1 MEEDEIDINE
11 NYELKK
17 KVQKEY
23 PTFTDAV
30 DPLSVKELDDNLII
44 YSKYREETM
53 EAQRIDKRLAEVKE
67 EIAAASKPYD
77 AKIKDY
83 KSALNKL
90 KKFIDKEIS
99 KPQLEQ
105 TLLEYTKLLAR
116 EERSKTK
123 DRDLTSLK
131 ELSKELSKPYS
142 EALTALKLKI
152 SYLNALVEEKSE
164 GLSDK
169 GSKS

>member
-1 MEEDEIDINE
+1 MDEDEIDVNE

-23 PTFTDAV
+23 PTFADAV
-30 DPLSVKELDDNLII
+30 DPLSVKELNDNLII
-44 YSKYREETM
+44 YSKYREETI
-53 EAQRIDKRLAEVKE
+53 EAQKIDKRLEQLRE
-67 EIAAASKPYD
+67 EISTASKPYD
-77 AKIKDY
+77 VKIKDY

-105 TLLEYTKLLAR
+105 TMLEYTKLLVR
-116 EERSKTK
+116 EERAKGN
-123 DRDLTSLK
+123 DRDLKSLK
-131 ELSKELSKPYS
+131 ETSKELSKPYS
-142 EALTALKLKI
+142 EALSALKLKI

-164 GLSDK
+164 GLSEK
-169 GSKS
+169 GSYS